1 MNEVS
6 HLYSAGIRGQ
16 SDQSC
21 RLYGMQDQ
29 WGELNKSLL
38 TEEWELLIVSGSISS
53 V

>member
-1 MNEVS
+1 MDGVS
-6 HLYSAGIRGQ
+6 RLYSAGIRGQ

-21 RLYGMQDQ
+21 WLYWMHDQ